1 MAMRP
6 DVERLFKFFLRKNF
20 NPSKRQPLFSSIT
33 TAQSYTIRKII
44 NTLGDPENHKDS
56 RSIVKWGDKIKSQNP
71 GFYKYLSNPNNL
83 AELKKSLEA
92 EKLAIYNHPYFKT
105 RMELGHGQVIKSMGT
120 AFENSLKIVFSA
132 LERRADMLQ
141 SYNNLSEDAQ
151 GSLRASK
158 KFTSKLKPYFE
169 LGALD
174 LQKKILRLI
183 KTPTDEKLKKFKD
196 EDTTDSRK
204 IKRELQLSNILKN
217 IQLLPLPLQQVLQS
231 DSDSGMLGTLR
242 VIFGEYTESKTAGAT
257 LNEIYLALKPLR
269 ARVDEVHKAH
279 FSITDELKNIDK
291 PHHIR
296 NPQYLITKM
305 EELVRTKDSKGLIAL
320 VNKYVNTNNVN
331 KMTQGLNK
339 ISPAL
344 AQIFFFARTNPGQLK
359 LGARVELYTQEQNK
373 VAMDSFKADTSQIT
387 DAILNPAK
395 LKILE
400 GKGFNLQKFLRE
412 NKFNRATKLLYDLQA
427 NVLASL
433 MENKSSLLSSLRDS
447 EELKDW
453 FRSKGPKLLKMDR
466 LDREALIKG
475 TVLHISKGLLNDS
488 KDALA
493 AKVRVYYGNAIQNA
507 LGDAFYEGF
516 ISKTVNTYYSN
527 SVMSYLR
534 ATIVREIVFEYQG
547 EKKSVLL
554 AGVNPSEMGFKGM
567 GGTFK
572 RIQKLRVPGSAA
584 STVKTVS
591 DLESALDAELQ
602 NLKKNN
608 SFGSRVVSNLILD
621 IAETTGKYYLE
632 NKLLIDKIKDIA
644 NSHQTDIDLY
654 VTARKN
660 GTRTR
665 GGSGDVHPTETQ
677 HAREKQGEESA
688 AYPAWHPLKLQRDK
702 FIKDKGK
709 DGATLND
716 LEMQWLEHCKRK
728 GINLEKAKRK
738 GFELKPNQND
748 TDSRPSKRKREFDPL
763 RQKREDEAKQKRLT
777 LELLKK
783 DPKLDR
789 VIRSAKSTRA
799 KTGIES
805 DEGLR
810 AALKSLYDQNV
821 AAGLSGDA
829 LNTAVERQYK
839 KYLALRTAF
848 VYKTIGKDPEF
859 KKAARMA
866 KIQSLANRYDE
877 MKGMFTLQGELGNS
891 KRTKTRNNSI
901 VSEGNLQAKEVLE
914 KNLEAERIAKGVD
927 DPGMGSDPLVGQYD
941 EAVARSGRKGGNTEG
956 YIFKHS
962 YSSIPYMIEQAKT
975 PEELT
980 EVRNFINDIIP
991 MKHLRSVERITAPE
1005 YTVYDESDETK
1016 KPLKFNSLTTFM
1028 GHHEERILKSRADER
1043 DGILKTGAQPI

>member
-1 MAMRP
+1 MGLHR
-6 DVERLFKFFLRKNF
+6 DVENLFGSFMTKNF
-20 NPSKRQPLFSSIT
+20 APKQHTPTVNSIVT
-33 TAQSYTIRKII
+33 MQGYTIRRLIRMI
-44 NTLGDPENHKDS
+44 GDPDSYSNKKD
-56 RSIVKWGDKIKSQNP
+56 IIKWGDKFKKKNESL
-71 GFYKYLSNPNNL
+71 YEWLSNPKSIE
-83 AELKKSLEA
+83 ELKKVLKDQEQD
-92 EKLAIYNHPYFKT
+92 IYRHPYFQELIDQGKVAWVKT
-105 RMELGHGQVIKSMGT
+105 LQD
-120 AFENSLKIVFSA
+120 AFKKATNSVVGA
-132 LERRADMLQ
+132 LERRAAGLQ
-141 SYNNLSEDAQ
+141 SYNDIPQNVKQSLSPP
-151 GSLRASK
+151 K
-158 KFTSKLKPYFE
+158 NYTTVLKPYFE
-169 LGALD
+169 LGSLG
-174 LQKKILRLI
+174 LQKKII
-183 KTPTDEKLKKFKD
+183 KLLKAPTDEKLKNFKAGAD
-196 EDTTDSRK
+196 TDSKK
-204 IKRELQLSNILKN
+204 IKMEMQLSNILKN
-217 IQLLPLPLQQVLQS
+217 IELLPLPLQQVIQATS
-231 DSDSGMLGTLR
+231 DSEMLGTLR
-242 VIFGEYTESKTAGAT
+242 VLFNDYSEKRAAGST
-257 LNEIYLALKPLR
+257 LNEMYIALKPLR
-269 ARVDEVHKAH
+269 GRVEEVYKEHAWVNQ
-279 FSITDELKNIDK
+279 ELKNIDK

-320 VNKYVNTNNVN
+320 VNKYVNNKNVN
-331 KMTQGLNK
+331 KMTQGLNE

-344 AQIFFFARTNPGQLK
+344 AQIFFFARTNPSQLK
-359 LGARVELYTQEQNK
+359 LGARVGLYTQERNK
-373 VAMDSFKADTSQIT
+373 EAMDSFKADTSQIT

-400 GKGFNLQKFLRE
+400 SKGFNLQKFLRE
-412 NKFNRATKLLYDLQA
+412 NKLNRATKLLYDLQA
-427 NVLASL
+427 NVLTSL
-433 MENKSSLLSSLRDS
+433 MEDKNSLLSKLRDS

-493 AKVRVYYGNAIQNA
+493 ANVRVYYGNAIQNA
-507 LGDAFYEGF
+507 LGDSFYEGF

-534 ATIVREIVFEYQG
+534 ATIVREIIFEYQG

-567 GGTFK
+567 GGTFR

-591 DLESALDAELQ
+591 DLELALGAELK
-602 NLKKNN
+602 NLKNN
-608 SFGSRVVSNLILD
+608 NGFGSRIVSNLILD
-621 IAETTGKYYLE
+621 ISETTGRYYLE

-644 NSHQTDIDLY
+644 NSHETDIDLY
-654 VTARKN
+654 VTSRKN
-660 GTRTR
+660 GMRTR
-665 GGSGDVHPTETQ
+665 GGSGDTHPTETQ
-677 HAREKQGEESA
+677 HDRIKSHEEHVVIDKAFAS
-688 AYPAWHPLKLQRDK
+688 YPSWHPLRIKKDK
-702 FIKDKGK
+702 FIKDNKGFEGSIQDFEK
-709 DGATLND
+709 LWLQYCKKENID
-716 LEMQWLEHCKRK
+716 LKRV
-728 GINLEKAKRK
+728 ARK
-738 GFELKPNQND
+738 GFEAKNKPDD
-748 TDSRPSKRKREFDPL
+748 TDSSATKRKREFDPL

-777 LELLKK
+777 LDLLKQNN
-783 DPKLDR
+783 PRLER
-789 VIRSAKSTRA
+789 LIRSAKSTRA
-799 KTGIES
+799 KTGIEQ
-805 DEGLR
+805 DPALR
-810 AALKSLYDQNV
+810 AVLKNLYDQSV

-829 LNTAVERQYK
+829 LNKTVERQYK
-839 KYLALRTAF
+839 KFLSSYSAI
-848 VYKTIGKDPEF
+848 VYETVGKDPEF

-877 MKGMFTLQGELGNS
+877 MKGMFTLQGELGDS
-891 KRTKTRNNSI
+891 KRTKTRTNSI
-901 VSEGNLQAKEVLE
+901 VSEMNQ
-914 KNLEAERIAKGVD
+914 EAERKEKGLD
-927 DPGMGSDPLVGQYD
+927 GPGMGINPLVGQYD

-1028 GHHEERILKSRADER
+1028 SHHEERILKSRADER